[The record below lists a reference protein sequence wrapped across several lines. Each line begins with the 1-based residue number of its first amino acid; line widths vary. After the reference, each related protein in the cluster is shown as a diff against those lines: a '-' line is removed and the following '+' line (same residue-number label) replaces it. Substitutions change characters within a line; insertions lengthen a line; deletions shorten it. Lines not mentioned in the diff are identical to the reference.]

1 MTVSPP
7 DVEIGNEIARERVI
21 MSKQLFVDPNVVR
34 APGKITFTDIPV
46 NTYQKKV
53 KDELGNFTTEQFKN
67 IYRDML
73 VLREFET
80 MIQEIKTTSEYCGVS
95 YTHPGPAHL
104 GIGQE
109 ASAVG
114 EAFMLD
120 VNDMIFGSHRSHCD
134 ILAKGLSAIEKLS
147 DEELMNI
154 MENFL
159 DGKTLKV
166 AETEEHATVKDLA
179 INFLLYGAMAEIF
192 ARETGFNRGL
202 GGSMHTFFTPFGIY
216 PNNAIVGGSGTIAM
230 GAALYKRINR
240 KPGIVVANLGDG
252 ALGRGPVMEA
262 LNMSGMGQLTQ
273 LWEDDM
279 KGGLPVM
286 FNIFNN
292 QYGMGGQTVG
302 ETMAYDAP
310 ARMGAGFNPNQMN
323 TERVDGWNPLAVIDA
338 YKRKKQLLLEGKGPC
353 LLDVVTYRMSGHSP
367 SDSSSY
373 RTKEEIQA
381 WWDQDPIV
389 EYRKQLVE
397 AGVATE
403 AECDE
408 IVKYVKDA
416 ILRNFKLAI
425 DETVS
430 PRMNLDKN
438 PDELADMMFTNGHVE
453 SFGGDAKPDVNM
465 PMEENPRVQ
474 AIARKERFGIDKNGK
489 PVSKNKVYQLRDGLF
504 EAIIDRFYKDSTLAS
519 WGEDVRDWGG
529 AFAVY
534 RGLTEA
540 LPYHR
545 LFNSPISE
553 SAIVGGAV
561 GYAMAGGR
569 ALVELMYC
577 DFLACAGDEVFNQ
590 MAKWQAMSADIIK
603 MPVTLRVSVGSKYGA
618 QHSQDW
624 TSLTAHIPGLKI
636 AFPATP
642 YDAKGLMASA
652 LVGTDPVVFFESQ
665 RIYDVGEQ
673 FHEGGVPAEYYE
685 IPFGKADVK
694 RAGKDITILTMGAVL
709 YRALKAA
716 DELKEKYGMEAE
728 IIDARTLVPFDYETV
743 IESVKKTGR
752 LVIVTDACERGS
764 FASEVARQITEM
776 AFDELDAPPVVV
788 ASKNWITPAHE
799 LEESFFPQPSW
810 ILDAIDAKIVPLK
823 GHVRTTNQT
832 LNQKLINERKGV

>member
-1 MTVSPP
+1 
-7 DVEIGNEIARERVI
+7 
-21 MSKQLFVDPNVVR
+21 MSKQLFVDPNEMR
-34 APGKITFTDIPV
+34 KPGYIHFEDIPC
-46 NTYQKKV
+46 NQYQKTV
-53 KDELGNFTTEQFKN
+53 KDELGNFTTEEFLN

-73 VLREFET
+73 TLREFET
-80 MIQEIKTTSEYCGVS
+80 MINEIKINGKYNGVA
-95 YTHPGPAHL
+95 YNHPGPAHL
-104 GIGQE
+104 SIGQE
-109 ASAVG
+109 AAAVG
-114 EAFMLD
+114 QAFHLD
-120 VNDMIFGSHRSHCD
+120 VNDIIFGSHRAHSD
-134 ILAKGLSAIEKLS
+134 ILAKGLSAIEKLN
-147 DEELMNI
+147 DDELMEV
-154 MENFL
+154 MKNFL
-159 DGKTLKV
+159 GGKTLAVVEKF
-166 AETEEHATVKDLA
+166 EHATIKDLA
-179 INFLLYGAMAEIF
+179 IDFLLYGAMAEIF

-230 GAALYKRINR
+230 GAALYKRVNR
-240 KPGIVVANLGDG
+240 KGGVVVANIGDG
-252 ALGRGPVMEA
+252 SLGRGPVLEA
-262 LNMSGMGQLTQ
+262 LNMAGMGQLTE
-273 LWEDDM
+273 LWSDEM
-279 KGGLPVM
+279 KGGLPVI
-286 FNIFNN
+286 FNINNN
-292 QYGMGGQTVG
+292 QYGMGGQTRG
-302 ETMAYDAP
+302 ETMGYDFP
-310 ARMGAGFNPNQMN
+310 ARMGAGFNPNQLN
-323 TERVDGWNPLAVIDA
+323 AERVDGFNPLAVIEA
-338 YKRKKQLLLEGKGPC
+338 YSRKKKIAESGKGPV
-353 LLDVVTYRMSGHSP
+353 LLDVVTYRFCGHSP

-373 RTKEEIQA
+373 RTPEEIEA
-381 WWDQDPIV
+381 WKAQDPIPA
-389 EYRKQLVE
+389 YRKQLLE

-403 AECDE
+403 EKLDK
-408 IVKYVKDA
+408 IVETVKA
-416 ILRNFKLAI
+416 TNFRNFKLAI
-425 DETVS
+425 DEEIS
-430 PRMNLDKN
+430 PRMNLEAN
-438 PDELADMMFTNGHVE
+438 PDEIGDMMFTNGHVE
-453 SFGGDAKPDVNM
+453 SFSDAKPDVNI
-465 PMEENPRVQ
+465 PMEEIPRVQ
-474 AIARKERFGIDKNGK
+474 AIAKKERWGFDANGK

-504 EAIIDRFYKDSTLAS
+504 EAIVDRFYKDATLVTY
-519 WGEDVRDWGG
+519 GEDVRDWGG

-553 SAIVGGAV
+553 SAIVGSAV

-577 DFLACAGDEVFNQ
+577 DFLGCAGDEVFNQ

-673 FHEGGVPAEYYE
+673 FHQGGVPAEYYE

-709 YRALKAA
+709 YRAIKAA

-764 FASEVARQITEM
+764 FASEIARNVTEM

-788 ASKNWITPAHE
+788 ASRNWITPAHE
-799 LEESFFPQPSW
+799 LEEAFFPQPSW
-810 ILDAIDAKIVPLK
+810 ILDAIDAKIVPLP
-823 GHVRTTNQT
+823 GHVRVTNPT
-832 LNQKLINERKGV
+832 IEEKLRRERQGV